1 MLSRLSDSNQWETA
15 TKRID
20 IRTGQCSSI
29 CESGIKLTVAS
40 PGVRVGIR
48 SLGKRVRARPRTSN
62 DGGQALLEFALVLP
76 ILLLL
81 VTGIITFAIAF
92 HNYLELTD
100 AVNVG
105 ARFLAISRGQ
115 TSDPCGDTATK
126 IENAAPLLTPAKIT
140 FTFVLNGTTYSGA
153 SCSCPTTTTGPCANV
168 GQGETAQVTATY
180 PYTLSIFG
188 ASASSGTM
196 TAQTTELIQ

>member
-1 MLSRLSDSNQWETA
+1 MLSCPGVSNEWETA

-20 IRTGQCSSI
+20 IRTEQCSSI
-29 CESGIKLTVAS
+29 CEFGIKLTAAS
-40 PGVRVGIR
+40 PGVRGGTR
-48 SLGKRVRARPRTSN
+48 PLGKRVRARPRTN
-62 DGGQALLEFALVLP
+62 NEGGQTLLEFALVLP

-81 VTGIITFAIAF
+81 VTGIITFAITF
-92 HNYLELTD
+92 NNYIALTD

-105 ARFLAISRGQ
+105 SRLLAISRGQ
-115 TSDPCGDTATK
+115 TTDPCATTATAV
-126 IENAAPLLTPAKIT
+126 ENAAPLLTPAKIT